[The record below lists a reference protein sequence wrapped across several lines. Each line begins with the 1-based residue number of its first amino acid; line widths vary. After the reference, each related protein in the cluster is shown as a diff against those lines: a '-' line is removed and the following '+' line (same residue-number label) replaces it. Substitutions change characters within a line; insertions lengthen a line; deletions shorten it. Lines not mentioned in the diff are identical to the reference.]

1 MTITNED
8 ELDGLKAIGRAV
20 ADAIAAMATAVRP
33 GITTAELDEI
43 AGRVLDEAG
52 AIPAPKESY
61 GFPGIA
67 CISVSEEI
75 AHGIPGDRVLK
86 AGDLINLDVSA
97 SKDGFFADSG
107 ASFAVAP
114 VPAKL
119 DKLCRDGRRAMWAG
133 IGAVAPGKP
142 LAGVGR
148 AVGAFARKNGYTLV
162 RNLASHGVGRSLHEE
177 PSEIATWPDPR
188 ERRIITEGLVF
199 TVEPFLSLGAEWAE
213 DGDDDWTL
221 YSEPRAPT
229 VQFEHTIVATRNGP
243 LVVTLPS

>member
-8 ELDGLKAIGRAV
+8 ELDGLKAIGRVV

-86 AGDLINLDVSA
+86 IGDLINLDVSA

-107 ASFAVAP
+107 ASFAVSP

-162 RNLASHGVGRSLHEE
+162 RNLGSHGVGRSLHEE
-177 PSEIATWPDPR
+177 PSDIATWPDPR
-188 ERRIITEGLVF
+188 ERRIITDGLVF

-213 DGDDDWTL
+213 DGDDEWTL

>member
-1 MTITNED
+1 MTVTNED
-8 ELDGLKAIGRAV
+8 ELEGLKAIGRIV

-33 GITTAELDEI
+33 GVTTAELDEI
-43 AGRVLDEAG
+43 AGRVLDAAG
-52 AIPAPKESY
+52 AIPAPKATY
-61 GFPGIA
+61 GFPGVA

-75 AHGIPGDRVLK
+75 AHGVPGDRVLK
-86 AGDLINLDVSA
+86 VGDLINLDVSA

-107 ASFAVAP
+107 ASFGVSP
-114 VPAKL
+114 IPTRL

-148 AVGAFARKNGYTLV
+148 AVGTFARKNGYTLV
-162 RNLASHGVGRSLHEE
+162 RNLGSHGVGRSLHEE
-177 PSEIATWPDPR
+177 PSDIATWPDPR
-188 ERRIITEGLVF
+188 ERRTITEGLVF

>member
-52 AIPAPKESY
+52 AVPAPKESY

-67 CISVSEEI
+67 CISVCEEI

-107 ASFAVAP
+107 ASFAVSPA
-114 VPAKL
+114 PAKL

-188 ERRIITEGLVF
+188 ERRIITDGLVF

>member
-8 ELDGLKAIGRAV
+8 ELDGLKAIGRVV

-86 AGDLINLDVSA
+86 VGDLINLDVSA

-162 RNLASHGVGRSLHEE
+162 RNLGSHGVGRSLHEE
-177 PSEIATWPDPR
+177 PSDIATWPDPR
-188 ERRIITEGLVF
+188 ERRIITDGLVF

-213 DGDDDWTL
+213 DGDDEWTL

-229 VQFEHTIVATRNGP
+229 VQFEHTIVATRNAT

>member
-1 MTITNED
+1 MTITSEE

-52 AIPAPKESY
+52 AIPAPRAIY

-107 ASFAVAP
+107 ASFAVSP

-119 DKLCRDGRRAMWAG
+119 DRLCRDGRRAMWAG

-142 LAGVGR
+142 LGGIGR

-177 PSEIATWPDPR
+177 PSEISTWPDPR
-188 ERRIITEGLVF
+188 ERRTITEGLVF

-243 LVVTLPS
+243 VVVTLPS

>member
-8 ELDGLKAIGRAV
+8 ELDGLKAIGRVV

-67 CISVSEEI
+67 SISVSEEI

-86 AGDLINLDVSA
+86 VGDLINLDVSA

-107 ASFAVAP
+107 ASFAVSP

-162 RNLASHGVGRSLHEE
+162 RNLGSHGVGRSLHEE
-177 PSEIATWPDPR
+177 PSDIATWPDPR
-188 ERRIITEGLVF
+188 ERRIITDGLVF

-213 DGDDDWTL
+213 DGDDEWTL

-243 LVVTLPS
+243 VVVTLPS

>member
-33 GITTAELDEI
+33 GVTTAELDAI
-43 AGRVLDEAG
+43 AGRILDEAG
-52 AIPAPKESY
+52 AISAPQATY
-61 GFPGIA
+61 GFPGVA
-67 CISVSEEI
+67 CISVNEEI

-86 AGDLINLDVSA
+86 TGDLINLDVSA

-107 ASFAVAP
+107 ASFAVSP

-119 DKLCRDGRRAMWAG
+119 DRLCRDGRRAMWAG
-133 IGAVAPGKP
+133 IGAVAPGRP
-142 LAGVGR
+142 LGGIGR
-148 AVGAFARKNGYTLV
+148 AVGVFARKNGYTLV
-162 RNLASHGVGRSLHEE
+162 RNLGSHGVGRALHEE
-177 PSEIATWPDPR
+177 PSDIATWPDPR
-188 ERRIITEGLVF
+188 ERRVITDGLVF

-243 LVVTLPS
+243 VVVTLPS

>member
-1 MTITNED
+1 MTITNEN
-8 ELDGLKAIGRAV
+8 ELDGLKAIGRIV

-52 AIPAPKESY
+52 AIAAPKESY

-107 ASFAVAP
+107 ASFTVSPA
-114 VPAKL
+114 PAKL

-188 ERRIITEGLVF
+188 ERRIITDGLVF

-243 LVVTLPS
+243 VVVTLPS